1 MTKTRMIIKKHVTG
15 ARMSKLSEEK
25 MLGKLQGFSTPTVAN
40 VVATYPENPH
50 CLGLYDPWKGKWY
63 TDQSVH
69 CVFPEMGRRIGYAFT
84 LVVSVPDPKYPSLL
98 FEDLI
103 EALYK
108 AKNPTIVVCQQV
120 YPPEILNK
128 ARLFGGQSTVLYKAC
143 GAVGVITNGP
153 SGDTDEMRPLGIQYI
168 MSGVTPGH
176 GDFSLR
182 AINVPVSVAGMDV
195 TPGDI
200 IHMDEHGAVKFPA
213 DKLAD
218 VCRNIDALSR
228 GEQEQAKAL
237 LAAKNLEELKAAW
250 LKRSV
255 YK

>member
-1 MTKTRMIIKKHVTG
+1 
-15 ARMSKLSEEK
+15 MSKVSEEE
-25 MLGKLQGFSTPTVAN
+25 MFQKLLGFSTPTVAN

-69 CVFPEMGRRIGYAFT
+69 CVFPEMGIRIGYAFT
-84 LVVSVPDPKYPSLL
+84 LVVSVPDPKYPSLSL
-98 FEDLI
+98 EDLI
-103 EALYK
+103 EALCK
-108 AKNPTIVVCQQV
+108 AKNPTIVICQQV
-120 YPPEILNK
+120 YPPEILNR

-143 GAVGVITNGP
+143 GVVGIVTNGP
-153 SGDTDEMRPLGIQYI
+153 SGDVDEMSLLGIQYI

-176 GDFSLR
+176 GPFSMR

-213 DKLAD
+213 DKLAN
-218 VCRNIDALSR
+218 VCRNIDAVQEEEE
-228 GEQEQAKAL
+228 EQTKAVL
-237 LAAKNLEELKAAW
+237 RARTPDEIKQAW
-250 LKRSV
+250 LSKGM